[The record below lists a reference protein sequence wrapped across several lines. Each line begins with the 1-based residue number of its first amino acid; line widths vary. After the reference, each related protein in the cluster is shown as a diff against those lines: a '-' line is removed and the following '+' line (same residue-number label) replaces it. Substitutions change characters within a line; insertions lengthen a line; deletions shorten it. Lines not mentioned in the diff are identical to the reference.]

1 MKLEG
6 GQEKGVGVGGVV
18 EGFWRKLDPK
28 DKTIGETINCLEINE
43 RGQDLM
49 LASSSSSDSFK
60 M

>member
-1 MKLEG
+1 M
-6 GQEKGVGVGGVV
+6 

-28 DKTIGETINCLEINE
+28 DKTIGERINYLEINE

-49 LASSSSSDSFK
+49 LASSSSFDSFK